1 MKIENDKNQVLFLL
15 QEGWCYKKISKKTN
29 FSKDCVRCI
38 CLQRSIGNPMKRGPK
53 PKLNSAYKLRLNRK
67 ICNSKHIGKKGK
79 LQEIDKL
86 V

>member
-1 MKIENDKNQVLFLL
+1 MSSSSQTSE
-15 QEGWCYKKISKKTN
+15 QEYDSL
-29 FSKDCVRCI
+29 DL
-38 CLQRSIGNPMKRGPK
+38 CLQRSIEKLIKREPK